1 MFPQHG
7 ELVMNILR
15 ALVISSVILL
25 LALGTGACNTIKG
38 AGQDLE
44 AAGGAIEKSAEKKK
58 RY

>member
-1 MFPQHG
+1 
-7 ELVMNILR
+7 MNILR
-15 ALVISSVILL
+15 ASVISSVILL

-44 AAGGAIEKSAEKKK
+44 AAGGAIEKKAEQKK